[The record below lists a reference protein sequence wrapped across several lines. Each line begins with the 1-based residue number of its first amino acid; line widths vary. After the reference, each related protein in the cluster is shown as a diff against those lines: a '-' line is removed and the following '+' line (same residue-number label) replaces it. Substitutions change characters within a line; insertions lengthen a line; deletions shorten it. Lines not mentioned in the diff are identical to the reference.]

1 MSWSEFYIIVS
12 GLITL
17 VLLIVAFPW
26 LRNKSHA
33 KQDSLSNTQIVKQ
46 RLAELDREV
55 QEGLISEHD
64 KRQAVDELKLALV
77 DESAFQSHKTGNAKL
92 PLAIGA
98 VLAIACGVIV
108 YAQVNQMG
116 RVTQASQAIEALPEL
131 SQQLASGNANNLTQ
145 QDIASLA
152 LAIRQRLRE
161 EPEDD
166 TGWMYFGRLMLSI
179 GQEVQAIEALPELS
193 QQLASGNA
201 NNLTQQDIA
210 SLALAIRQRLRE
222 EPEDD
227 TGWMYFG
234 RLMLSIGQEV
244 QAIEA
249 IDKAVSLA
257 PSNSANRITLAQALM
272 TTGDVNNLERAQSI
286 LLGLLNDNPAND
298 NLALMMA
305 VVSAQLGDLENTQR
319 FYKQVEG
326 KLPADSDMA
335 QRLVARIK
343 ELKGNTNEMAA
354 LQNTGIEPA
363 NVSTAQSDSSEAQ
376 TGFNIT
382 VRLSDDANTKAPKEG
397 FLIVFAQDANS
408 DNKMPA
414 AVVKL
419 PIEDFPV
426 SVTLTTENAMM
437 PQFTLATLSDVVV
450 TARLSK
456 DGNVAV
462 AKGEWQGS
470 VSASVTANEISSL
483 SVIIDK
489 EL

>member
-26 LRNKSHA
+26 LRNKNHA

-179 GQEVQAIEALPELS
+179 GQEVQAIEA
-193 QQLASGNA
+193 
-201 NNLTQQDIA
+201 
-210 SLALAIRQRLRE
+210 
-222 EPEDD
+222 
-227 TGWMYFG
+227 
-234 RLMLSIGQEV
+234 
-244 QAIEA
+244 

-326 KLPADSDMA
+326 KLPVDSDMA

-343 ELKGNTNEMAA
+343 ELQGNTSEMAA
-354 LQNTGIEPA
+354 LQNTGAEITDTPTAQNASSEA
-363 NVSTAQSDSSEAQ
+363 KNTSSEAQSDSSEAQ

-382 VRLSDDANTKAPKEG
+382 VNLSDDASTEAPKDG

-419 PIEDFPV
+419 PIDDFPV

-437 PQFTLATLSDVVV
+437 PQFTLATLSDVMV

-462 AKGEWQGS
+462 SKGEWQGS

>member
-26 LRNKSHA
+26 LRNKNHA

-92 PLAIGA
+92 PLLIGG
-98 VLAIACGVIV
+98 VLAIVCGVIV

-131 SQQLASGNANNLTQ
+131 SQQLASGNAN
-145 QDIASLA
+145 S
-152 LAIRQRLRE
+152 
-161 EPEDD
+161 
-166 TGWMYFGRLMLSI
+166 
-179 GQEVQAIEALPELS
+179 
-193 QQLASGNA
+193 
-201 NNLTQQDIA
+201 LTQQDIA

-305 VVSAQLGDLENTQR
+305 VVSAQLGDLENTER
-319 FYKQVEG
+319 FYQQVEG

-354 LQNTGIEPA
+354 LQNTAAEITDT
-363 NVSTAQSDSSEAQ
+363 STAQNASSEAKNTNGEAQ

-382 VRLSDDANTKAPKEG
+382 VNLSDGANIKAPKDG

-419 PIEDFPV
+419 PIDDFPV
-426 SVTLTTENAMM
+426 SVTLTAENAMM

-462 AKGEWQGS
+462 SKGEWQGS
-470 VSASVTANEISSL
+470 VSASVNANEISSL

>member
-26 LRNKSHA
+26 LRNKNHA

-116 RVTQASQAIEALPEL
+116 RVTQAS
-131 SQQLASGNANNLTQ
+131 
-145 QDIASLA
+145 
-152 LAIRQRLRE
+152 
-161 EPEDD
+161 
-166 TGWMYFGRLMLSI
+166 
-179 GQEVQAIEALPELS
+179 QAIEALPELS

-343 ELKGNTNEMAA
+343 ELQGNTSEMAA
-354 LQNTGIEPA
+354 LQNTGAEITDTPTAQNASSEA
-363 NVSTAQSDSSEAQ
+363 KNASSEAQSDSSEAQ

-382 VRLSDDANTKAPKEG
+382 VNLSDDASTDAPKDG

-419 PIEDFPV
+419 PIDDFPV

-462 AKGEWQGS
+462 SKGEWQGS

-483 SVIIDK
+483 SVVIDK

>member
-26 LRNKSHA
+26 LRNKNHA

-116 RVTQASQAIEALPEL
+116 RVTQAS
-131 SQQLASGNANNLTQ
+131 
-145 QDIASLA
+145 
-152 LAIRQRLRE
+152 
-161 EPEDD
+161 
-166 TGWMYFGRLMLSI
+166 
-179 GQEVQAIEALPELS
+179 QAIEALPELS

-343 ELKGNTNEMAA
+343 ELQGNTSEMAA
-354 LQNTGIEPA
+354 LQNTAAEITDTQLAQNASSDAKNTSSE
-363 NVSTAQSDSSEAQ
+363 AQSDSSEAQ
-376 TGFNIT
+376 TGFIIT
-382 VRLSDDANTKAPKEG
+382 VNLSDDASTEAPKDG

-462 AKGEWQGS
+462 SKGEWQGS

>member
-26 LRNKSHA
+26 LRNKNHA

-116 RVTQASQAIEALPEL
+116 RVAQAAQAIEALPEL
-131 SQQLASGNANNLTQ
+131 SK
-145 QDIASLA
+145 
-152 LAIRQRLRE
+152 
-161 EPEDD
+161 
-166 TGWMYFGRLMLSI
+166 
-179 GQEVQAIEALPELS
+179 
-193 QQLASGNA
+193 QLASGNA

-343 ELKGNTNEMAA
+343 ELQGNTSEMAA
-354 LQNTGIEPA
+354 LQNTAAEITDT
-363 NVSTAQSDSSEAQ
+363 STAQNASSEAKNASSEAQSDSSEAQ

-382 VRLSDDANTKAPKEG
+382 VNLSDDASIEAPKDG

-419 PIEDFPV
+419 PIDDFPV

-462 AKGEWQGS
+462 SKGEWQGS

>member
-26 LRNKSHA
+26 LRNKNHA

-108 YAQVNQMG
+108 YAQVNQMD
-116 RVTQASQAIEALPEL
+116 RVTQAS
-131 SQQLASGNANNLTQ
+131 
-145 QDIASLA
+145 
-152 LAIRQRLRE
+152 
-161 EPEDD
+161 
-166 TGWMYFGRLMLSI
+166 
-179 GQEVQAIEALPELS
+179 QAIEALPELS

-343 ELKGNTNEMAA
+343 ELQGNTSEMAA
-354 LQNTGIEPA
+354 LQNTAAEITDT
-363 NVSTAQSDSSEAQ
+363 STAQNASGEAKNASSEAQSDSSEAQ

-382 VRLSDDANTKAPKEG
+382 VNLSDDASTEAPKDG

-437 PQFTLATLSDVVV
+437 PQFTLATLSDVMV

-462 AKGEWQGS
+462 SKGEWQGS

>member
-26 LRNKSHA
+26 LRNKNHA

-179 GQEVQAIEALPELS
+179 GQEVQAIEA
-193 QQLASGNA
+193 
-201 NNLTQQDIA
+201 
-210 SLALAIRQRLRE
+210 
-222 EPEDD
+222 
-227 TGWMYFG
+227 
-234 RLMLSIGQEV
+234 
-244 QAIEA
+244 

-326 KLPADSDMA
+326 KLPVDSDMA

-343 ELKGNTNEMAA
+343 ELQGNTSEMAA
-354 LQNTGIEPA
+354 LQNTAAEITDT
-363 NVSTAQSDSSEAQ
+363 STAQNASSEAKNASSEAQSDSSEAQ

-382 VRLSDDANTKAPKEG
+382 VNLSDDAYTKAPKEG

-419 PIEDFPV
+419 PIDDFPV

-462 AKGEWQGS
+462 SKGEWQGS
-470 VSASVTANEISSL
+470 VSASVTANETSSL

>member
-26 LRNKSHA
+26 LRNKNHA

-116 RVTQASQAIEALPEL
+116 RVTQVS
-131 SQQLASGNANNLTQ
+131 
-145 QDIASLA
+145 
-152 LAIRQRLRE
+152 
-161 EPEDD
+161 
-166 TGWMYFGRLMLSI
+166 
-179 GQEVQAIEALPELS
+179 QAIEALPELS

-286 LLGLLNDNPAND
+286 LLGLLNDNPEND

-343 ELKGNTNEMAA
+343 ELQGNTSEMAA
-354 LQNTGIEPA
+354 LQNTGAEITDTPTAQNASSEA
-363 NVSTAQSDSSEAQ
+363 KNASSEAQSDSSEAQ

-382 VRLSDDANTKAPKEG
+382 VNLSDDAYIKAPKDG

-419 PIEDFPV
+419 PIDDFPV

-437 PQFTLATLSDVVV
+437 PQFTLATLSDVMV

-462 AKGEWQGS
+462 SKGEWQGS

-483 SVIIDK
+483 SIIIDK

>member
-26 LRNKSHA
+26 LRNKNHA

-116 RVTQASQAIEALPEL
+116 RVTQAS
-131 SQQLASGNANNLTQ
+131 
-145 QDIASLA
+145 
-152 LAIRQRLRE
+152 
-161 EPEDD
+161 
-166 TGWMYFGRLMLSI
+166 
-179 GQEVQAIEALPELS
+179 QAIEALPELS

-343 ELKGNTNEMAA
+343 ELQGNTSEMAA
-354 LQNTGIEPA
+354 LQNTAAEITDT
-363 NVSTAQSDSSEAQ
+363 STAQNASSEAKNASSEAQSDSSEAQ

-382 VRLSDDANTKAPKEG
+382 VNLSDDANTKAPKEG

>member
-17 VLLIVAFPW
+17 VLLIIAFPW
-26 LRNKSHA
+26 LRSKNHA

-46 RLAELDREV
+46 RLVELEREV

-77 DESAFQSHKTGNAKL
+77 DESAFESHKTGNAKL
-92 PLAIGA
+92 PLAIGG
-98 VLAIACGVIV
+98 VLALVCGIVV

-116 RVTQASQAIEALPEL
+116 RVAKVQQAIDALPEL

-145 QDIASLA
+145 EDIASLA

-161 EPEDD
+161 EP
-166 TGWMYFGRLMLSI
+166 
-179 GQEVQAIEALPELS
+179 Q
-193 QQLASGNA
+193 
-201 NNLTQQDIA
+201 
-210 SLALAIRQRLRE
+210 
-222 EPEDD
+222 DD

-249 IDKAVSLA
+249 IDKAVSLS
-257 PSNSANRITLAQALM
+257 PSNSANRITLAQAIM

-286 LLGLLNDNPAND
+286 LLGLLQDTPQND

-305 VVSAQLGDLENTQR
+305 VVSAQLGDLDNTRR
-319 FYKQVEG
+319 FYQQVEG
-326 KLPADSDMA
+326 KLPSDSDMA
-335 QRLVARIK
+335 QRLSARIK
-343 ELKGNTNEMAA
+343 ELEGN
-354 LQNTGIEPA
+354 
-363 NVSTAQSDSSEAQ
+363 SSEMVLLQ
-376 TGFNIT
+376 TGGT
-382 VRLSDDANTKAPKEG
+382 VQKQPIVNNDGNAIETGFDVTVSLSKQAYENAPKAG

-419 PIEDFPV
+419 PIEDFPI
-426 SVTLTTENAMM
+426 SVLLTTDNAMM
-437 PQFTLATLSDVVV
+437 PQFTLATLSEVVI

-462 AKGEWQGS
+462 SEGEWQGS
-470 VSASVTANEISSL
+470 TEATVVANELSSL
-483 SVIIDK
+483 SVIINK

>member
-26 LRNKSHA
+26 LRNKNHA

-179 GQEVQAIEALPELS
+179 GQEVQAIEA
-193 QQLASGNA
+193 
-201 NNLTQQDIA
+201 
-210 SLALAIRQRLRE
+210 
-222 EPEDD
+222 
-227 TGWMYFG
+227 
-234 RLMLSIGQEV
+234 
-244 QAIEA
+244 

-326 KLPADSDMA
+326 KLPAGSDMA

-343 ELKGNTNEMAA
+343 ELQGNASVMAA
-354 LQNTGIEPA
+354 LQNTAAEITDT
-363 NVSTAQSDSSEAQ
+363 STAQNASSEAKNASSEAQSDSSEAQ

-382 VRLSDDANTKAPKEG
+382 VNLSDDANTKAPKEG

>member
-26 LRNKSHA
+26 LRNKNHA

-77 DESAFQSHKTGNAKL
+77 DESAFESHKTGNAKI
-92 PLAIGA
+92 PLVVGA
-98 VLAIACGVIV
+98 VLALVCGGIV
-108 YAQVNQMG
+108 YSQVNQMA

-131 SQQLASGNANNLTQ
+131 SQQLASGNANDLTQ
-145 QDIASLA
+145 QDIASIA

-166 TGWMYFGRLMLSI
+166 TGWMYL
-179 GQEVQAIEALPELS
+179 
-193 QQLASGNA
+193 
-201 NNLTQQDIA
+201 
-210 SLALAIRQRLRE
+210 
-222 EPEDD
+222 
-227 TGWMYFG
+227 G

-343 ELKGNTNEMAA
+343 ELQGNTSEMAA
-354 LQNTGIEPA
+354 LQNTGAEITDT
-363 NVSTAQSDSSEAQ
+363 STAQTASREVKNTNGEAQ

-382 VRLSDDANTKAPKEG
+382 VNLSGDASTEAPKDG

-408 DNKMPA
+408 DKKMPA

-462 AKGEWQGS
+462 SKGEWQGS
-470 VSASVTANEISSL
+470 ESASVTANEISSL

>member
-17 VLLIVAFPW
+17 VLLIIAFPW
-26 LRNKSHA
+26 LRSKNHA

-46 RLAELDREV
+46 RLVELEREV

-77 DESAFQSHKTGNAKL
+77 DESAFESHKTGNAKL
-92 PLAIGA
+92 PLAIGG
-98 VLAIACGVIV
+98 VLALVCGIVV
-108 YAQVNQMG
+108 YAQVNQVG
-116 RVTQASQAIEALPEL
+116 RVAKAQQAIDALPEL

-145 QDIASLA
+145 EDIASLA

-161 EPEDD
+161 EP
-166 TGWMYFGRLMLSI
+166 
-179 GQEVQAIEALPELS
+179 Q
-193 QQLASGNA
+193 
-201 NNLTQQDIA
+201 
-210 SLALAIRQRLRE
+210 
-222 EPEDD
+222 DD

-249 IDKAVSLA
+249 IDKAVSLS

-286 LLGLLNDNPAND
+286 LLSLLQDTPQND

-305 VVSAQLGDLENTQR
+305 VVSAQLGDLDNTRR
-319 FYKQVEG
+319 FYQQVEG
-326 KLPADSDMA
+326 KLPSDSDMA
-335 QRLVARIK
+335 QRLSARIK
-343 ELKGNTNEMAA
+343 ELEGN
-354 LQNTGIEPA
+354 
-363 NVSTAQSDSSEAQ
+363 SSEMVLLQTAGTVQ
-376 TGFNIT
+376 KQPSVNNDGNAIETGFDVT
-382 VRLSDDANTKAPKEG
+382 VSLSKEADANAPKAG

-419 PIEDFPV
+419 PIEDFPISV
-426 SVTLTTENAMM
+426 SLTTDNAMM
-437 PQFTLATLSDVVV
+437 PQFTLATLSEVVI

-462 AKGEWQGS
+462 SEGEWQGS
-470 VSASVTANEISSL
+470 TEATVVANELSSL
-483 SVIIDK
+483 SVIINK

>member
-26 LRNKSHA
+26 LRNKNHA

-179 GQEVQAIEALPELS
+179 GQEVQAIEA
-193 QQLASGNA
+193 
-201 NNLTQQDIA
+201 
-210 SLALAIRQRLRE
+210 
-222 EPEDD
+222 
-227 TGWMYFG
+227 
-234 RLMLSIGQEV
+234 
-244 QAIEA
+244 

-326 KLPADSDMA
+326 KLPVDSDMA

-343 ELKGNTNEMAA
+343 ELQGNTSEMAA
-354 LQNTGIEPA
+354 LQNTAAEITDT
-363 NVSTAQSDSSEAQ
+363 SIAQDASSEAKNTNSEAQ

-382 VRLSDDANTKAPKEG
+382 VNLSDDASIEAPKDG

-419 PIEDFPV
+419 PIDDFPV

-462 AKGEWQGS
+462 SKGEWQGS

>member
-26 LRNKSHA
+26 LRNKNHA

-116 RVTQASQAIEALPEL
+116 RVTQVS
-131 SQQLASGNANNLTQ
+131 
-145 QDIASLA
+145 
-152 LAIRQRLRE
+152 
-161 EPEDD
+161 
-166 TGWMYFGRLMLSI
+166 
-179 GQEVQAIEALPELS
+179 QAIEALPELS

-257 PSNSANRITLAQALM
+257 PSNTANRITLAQALM

-286 LLGLLNDNPAND
+286 LLGLLNDNPEND

-319 FYKQVEG
+319 FYQQVEG

>member
-17 VLLIVAFPW
+17 VLLIIAFPW
-26 LRNKSHA
+26 LRSKNHA

-46 RLAELDREV
+46 RLVELEREV

-77 DESAFQSHKTGNAKL
+77 DESAFESLKTGNAKL
-92 PLAIGA
+92 PLAIGG
-98 VLAIACGVIV
+98 VLALVCGIVV

-116 RVTQASQAIEALPEL
+116 RVAKAQQAIDALPEL

-145 QDIASLA
+145 EDIASLA

-161 EPEDD
+161 EP
-166 TGWMYFGRLMLSI
+166 
-179 GQEVQAIEALPELS
+179 Q
-193 QQLASGNA
+193 
-201 NNLTQQDIA
+201 
-210 SLALAIRQRLRE
+210 
-222 EPEDD
+222 DD

-249 IDKAVSLA
+249 IDKAVSLS

-286 LLGLLNDNPAND
+286 LLGLLQDTPQND

-305 VVSAQLGDLENTQR
+305 VVSAQLGDLDNTRR
-319 FYKQVEG
+319 FYQQVEG
-326 KLPADSDMA
+326 KLPSDSDMA
-335 QRLVARIK
+335 QRLSARIK
-343 ELKGNTNEMAA
+343 ELEGN
-354 LQNTGIEPA
+354 
-363 NVSTAQSDSSEAQ
+363 SSEMVLLQ
-376 TGFNIT
+376 TGGT
-382 VRLSDDANTKAPKEG
+382 VQKQSSVNDGGNAIETGFDVTVSLSKEAYENAPKAG

-419 PIEDFPV
+419 PIEDFPISV
-426 SVTLTTENAMM
+426 SLTTDNAMM
-437 PQFTLATLSDVVV
+437 PQFTLATLSEVVI

-462 AKGEWQGS
+462 SEGEWQGS
-470 VSASVTANEISSL
+470 TEATVVANELSSL
-483 SVIIDK
+483 SVIINK

>member
-26 LRNKSHA
+26 LRNKNHA

-179 GQEVQAIEALPELS
+179 GQEVQAIEA
-193 QQLASGNA
+193 
-201 NNLTQQDIA
+201 
-210 SLALAIRQRLRE
+210 
-222 EPEDD
+222 
-227 TGWMYFG
+227 
-234 RLMLSIGQEV
+234 
-244 QAIEA
+244 

-319 FYKQVEG
+319 FYQQVEG

-419 PIEDFPV
+419 PIDDFPV

-470 VSASVTANEISSL
+470 VSASVAANEISSL

>member
-17 VLLIVAFPW
+17 VLLIIAFPW
-26 LRNKSHA
+26 LRSKNHA

-46 RLAELDREV
+46 RLVELEREV

-77 DESAFQSHKTGNAKL
+77 DESAFESHKTGNAKL
-92 PLAIGA
+92 PLAIGG
-98 VLAIACGVIV
+98 VLALVCGIVV
-108 YAQVNQMG
+108 YAQVNQVG
-116 RVTQASQAIEALPEL
+116 RVAKAQQAIDALPEL

-145 QDIASLA
+145 EDIASLA

-161 EPEDD
+161 EP
-166 TGWMYFGRLMLSI
+166 
-179 GQEVQAIEALPELS
+179 Q
-193 QQLASGNA
+193 
-201 NNLTQQDIA
+201 
-210 SLALAIRQRLRE
+210 
-222 EPEDD
+222 DD

-249 IDKAVSLA
+249 IDKAVSLS

-286 LLGLLNDNPAND
+286 LLSLLQDTPQND

-305 VVSAQLGDLENTQR
+305 VVSAQLGDLDNTRR
-319 FYKQVEG
+319 FYQQVEG
-326 KLPADSDMA
+326 KLPSDSGMA
-335 QRLVARIK
+335 QRLSARIK
-343 ELKGNTNEMAA
+343 ELEGN
-354 LQNTGIEPA
+354 
-363 NVSTAQSDSSEAQ
+363 SSEMVLLQTAGTVQ
-376 TGFNIT
+376 KQSSVNNDGNAIETGFDVT
-382 VRLSDDANTKAPKEG
+382 VSLSKEADANAPKAG
-397 FLIVFAQDANS
+397 FLIVFAQNANS

-419 PIEDFPV
+419 PIEDFPISV
-426 SVTLTTENAMM
+426 SLTTDNAMM
-437 PQFTLATLSDVVV
+437 PQFTLATLSEVVI

-462 AKGEWQGS
+462 SEGEWQGS
-470 VSASVTANEISSL
+470 TEATVVANELSSL
-483 SVIIDK
+483 SVIINK

>member
-116 RVTQASQAIEALPEL
+116 RVAQAAQAIEALPEL
-131 SQQLASGNANNLTQ
+131 SQQLS
-145 QDIASLA
+145 
-152 LAIRQRLRE
+152 
-161 EPEDD
+161 
-166 TGWMYFGRLMLSI
+166 
-179 GQEVQAIEALPELS
+179 
-193 QQLASGNA
+193 SGNA

-343 ELKGNTNEMAA
+343 ELQGNASVMAA
-354 LQNTGIEPA
+354 LQNTAAEITDT
-363 NVSTAQSDSSEAQ
+363 STAQNASSEAKNASSEAQSDSSEAQ

-382 VRLSDDANTKAPKEG
+382 VNLSDDANTKAPKEG

>member
-26 LRNKSHA
+26 LRNKNHA
-33 KQDSLSNTQIVKQ
+33 QQDSLSNTQVVRQ

-77 DESAFQSHKTGNAKL
+77 DESAFESHKTGNAKL

-108 YAQVNQMG
+108 YTQVNQMG
-116 RVTQASQAIEALPEL
+116 RVAQASQAIEALPEL
-131 SQQLASGNANNLTQ
+131 SK
-145 QDIASLA
+145 
-152 LAIRQRLRE
+152 
-161 EPEDD
+161 
-166 TGWMYFGRLMLSI
+166 
-179 GQEVQAIEALPELS
+179 
-193 QQLASGNA
+193 QLASGNA

-326 KLPADSDMA
+326 KLPADSDMT

-343 ELKGNTNEMAA
+343 ELQGNTSEMAA
-354 LQNTGIEPA
+354 LQNTGAEITDTPTAQNASSEA
-363 NVSTAQSDSSEAQ
+363 KNTSSEAQSDSSEAQ

-382 VRLSDDANTKAPKEG
+382 VNLSDDAYTKAPKDG

-419 PIEDFPV
+419 PIDDFPV

-437 PQFTLATLSDVVV
+437 PQFTLATLSDVMV

-462 AKGEWQGS
+462 SKGEWQGS
-470 VSASVTANEISSL
+470 VSASVTTNEISSL

>member
-26 LRNKSHA
+26 LRNKNHA

-77 DESAFQSHKTGNAKL
+77 DESAFHQNKTGNANL
-92 PLAIGA
+92 PLAIGGLLA
-98 VLAIACGVIV
+98 VVCGTIV
-108 YAQVNQMG
+108 YSQVNQMEG
-116 RVTQASQAIEALPEL
+116 VAKAKQSIEALPEL

-166 TGWMYFGRLMLSI
+166 TGWIYFGRLMLS
-179 GQEVQAIEALPELS
+179 V
-193 QQLASGNA
+193 
-201 NNLTQQDIA
+201 
-210 SLALAIRQRLRE
+210 
-222 EPEDD
+222 
-227 TGWMYFG
+227 
-234 RLMLSIGQEV
+234 GQEV

-286 LLGLLNDNPAND
+286 LLGLLNDNPEND

-305 VVSAQLGDLENTQR
+305 VVSAQLGDLNNTRR
-319 FYKQVEG
+319 FYQQVEG

-335 QRLVARIK
+335 QRLAARIK
-343 ELKGNTNEMAA
+343 ELEGNTTEMLA
-354 LQNTGIEPA
+354 LQR
-363 NVSTAQSDSSEAQ
+363 SDAGPVDETDIQGDNEQAL
-376 TGFNIT
+376 TGFTIT
-382 VRLSDDANTKAPKEG
+382 VNLSDNAKASAPKEG
-397 FLIVFAQDANS
+397 FLIVFAQDAISGNR
-408 DNKMPA
+408 MPA
-414 AVVKL
+414 AVVKM
-419 PIEDFPV
+419 PIGDFPV
-426 SVTLTTENAMM
+426 SVNLTTENAMM

-450 TARLSK
+450 TARLSE

-462 AKGEWQGS
+462 AEGEWQGS
-470 VSASVTANEISSL
+470 VNASVTANQLSSL
-483 SVIIDK
+483 SIIINK

>member
-26 LRNKSHA
+26 LRNKNHA

-77 DESAFQSHKTGNAKL
+77 DESAFHQNKTGNAKL
-92 PLAIGA
+92 PLAIGGLLA
-98 VLAIACGVIV
+98 VLCGAIV
-108 YAQVNQMG
+108 YSQVNQMA
-116 RVTQASQAIEALPEL
+116 RVAKAQQSIEALPEL

-161 EPEDD
+161 DPEDD
-166 TGWMYFGRLMLSI
+166 TGWMYFGRLMLS
-179 GQEVQAIEALPELS
+179 V
-193 QQLASGNA
+193 
-201 NNLTQQDIA
+201 
-210 SLALAIRQRLRE
+210 
-222 EPEDD
+222 
-227 TGWMYFG
+227 
-234 RLMLSIGQEV
+234 GQEV

-286 LLGLLNDNPAND
+286 LLGLLNDNPEND

-305 VVSAQLGDLENTQR
+305 VVSAQLGDLNNTRR
-319 FYKQVEG
+319 FYQQVEG

-343 ELKGNTNEMAA
+343 ELEGNTTEMVA
-354 LQNTGIEPA
+354 LQRSDAEPTDETDIQGDNKDA
-363 NVSTAQSDSSEAQ
+363 L
-376 TGFNIT
+376 TGFTIT
-382 VRLSDDANTKAPKEG
+382 VNLSDNAEASAPKEG

-408 DNKMPA
+408 DNRMPA

-419 PIEDFPV
+419 PINDFPV

-450 TARLSK
+450 TARLSE

-462 AKGEWQGS
+462 AQGEWQGS
-470 VSASVTANEISSL
+470 VNASVTANQLSSL
-483 SVIIDK
+483 SIIIDK

>member
-26 LRNKSHA
+26 LRNKNHA

-98 VLAIACGVIV
+98 VLSIACGVIV

-116 RVTQASQAIEALPEL
+116 RVAQAAQAIEALPEL
-131 SQQLASGNANNLTQ
+131 SK
-145 QDIASLA
+145 
-152 LAIRQRLRE
+152 
-161 EPEDD
+161 
-166 TGWMYFGRLMLSI
+166 
-179 GQEVQAIEALPELS
+179 
-193 QQLASGNA
+193 QLASGNA

-286 LLGLLNDNPAND
+286 LLGLLNDNPEND

-335 QRLVARIK
+335 QRLVERIK
-343 ELKGNTNEMAA
+343 ELQGNTSEMAA
-354 LQNTGIEPA
+354 LQNTAAEITDTP
-363 NVSTAQSDSSEAQ
+363 TAQNASSEAKNTSSEAQ

-382 VRLSDDANTKAPKEG
+382 VNLSDDAYIKAPKDG

-419 PIEDFPV
+419 PIDDFPV

-437 PQFTLATLSDVVV
+437 PQFTLATLSDVMV

-462 AKGEWQGS
+462 SKGEWQGS

>member
-26 LRNKSHA
+26 LRNKNHA

-98 VLAIACGVIV
+98 VLAIACGVVV

-116 RVTQASQAIEALPEL
+116 RVTQAS
-131 SQQLASGNANNLTQ
+131 
-145 QDIASLA
+145 
-152 LAIRQRLRE
+152 
-161 EPEDD
+161 
-166 TGWMYFGRLMLSI
+166 
-179 GQEVQAIEALPELS
+179 QAIEALPELS

-343 ELKGNTNEMAA
+343 ELQGNTSEMVA
-354 LQNTGIEPA
+354 LQNTAAEI
-363 NVSTAQSDSSEAQ
+363 TDTTIAQNASSEAQNDSSKAQ

-382 VRLSDDANTKAPKEG
+382 VNLSDDAYTKAPKEG

-419 PIEDFPV
+419 PIDDFPV

-462 AKGEWQGS
+462 SKGEWQGS
-470 VSASVTANEISSL
+470 VSASVTANETSSL

>member
-26 LRNKSHA
+26 LRNKNHA

-116 RVTQASQAIEALPEL
+116 RVTQAS
-131 SQQLASGNANNLTQ
+131 
-145 QDIASLA
+145 
-152 LAIRQRLRE
+152 
-161 EPEDD
+161 
-166 TGWMYFGRLMLSI
+166 
-179 GQEVQAIEALPELS
+179 QAIEALPELS

-343 ELKGNTNEMAA
+343 ELQGNTSEMAA
-354 LQNTGIEPA
+354 LQNTGAEITDTPTAQNASSEA
-363 NVSTAQSDSSEAQ
+363 KNASSEAQSDSSEAQ
-376 TGFNIT
+376 TGFSIT
-382 VRLSDDANTKAPKEG
+382 VNLSDDAYMKAPKDG

-419 PIEDFPV
+419 PIDDFPV

-437 PQFTLATLSDVVV
+437 PQFTLATLSDVMV

-462 AKGEWQGS
+462 SKGEWQGS

>member
-17 VLLIVAFPW
+17 VLLIVVFPW
-26 LRNKSHA
+26 LRNKNHA

-77 DESAFQSHKTGNAKL
+77 DESAFHQNRTGNAKL
-92 PLAIGA
+92 PLAIGGLLA
-98 VLAIACGVIV
+98 VVCGAIV
-108 YAQVNQMG
+108 YSQVNQME
-116 RVTQASQAIEALPEL
+116 RVAKAQQSIEALPEL

-166 TGWMYFGRLMLSI
+166 TGWMYFGRLMLS
-179 GQEVQAIEALPELS
+179 V
-193 QQLASGNA
+193 
-201 NNLTQQDIA
+201 
-210 SLALAIRQRLRE
+210 
-222 EPEDD
+222 
-227 TGWMYFG
+227 
-234 RLMLSIGQEV
+234 GQEV

-286 LLGLLNDNPAND
+286 LLGLLNDNPEND

-305 VVSAQLGDLENTQR
+305 VVSAQLGDLENTRR
-319 FYKQVEG
+319 FYQQVEG

-343 ELKGNTNEMAA
+343 ELEGNTNEMVA
-354 LQNTGIEPA
+354 LQSSDAEPTGET
-363 NVSTAQSDSSEAQ
+363 VVQGDSDETV
-376 TGFNIT
+376 TGFTIT
-382 VRLSDDANTKAPKEG
+382 VNLSDNAKASAPKEG

-408 DNKMPA
+408 ENRMPA

-419 PIEDFPV
+419 PIEDFPA

-437 PQFTLATLSDVVV
+437 PQFTLATLTDVVV
-450 TARLSK
+450 TARLSE

-462 AKGEWQGS
+462 AQGEWQGS
-470 VSASVTANEISSL
+470 VNTSVTANQLSSL
-483 SVIIDK
+483 SIIIDK

>member
-17 VLLIVAFPW
+17 VLLIIAFPW
-26 LRNKSHA
+26 LRSKNHA

-46 RLAELDREV
+46 RLVELEREV

-77 DESAFQSHKTGNAKL
+77 DESAFESHKTGNAKL
-92 PLAIGA
+92 PLVIGG
-98 VLAIACGVIV
+98 VLALVCGIVV

-116 RVTQASQAIEALPEL
+116 RVAKAQQAIDALPEL

-145 QDIASLA
+145 EDIASLA

-161 EPEDD
+161 EP
-166 TGWMYFGRLMLSI
+166 
-179 GQEVQAIEALPELS
+179 Q
-193 QQLASGNA
+193 
-201 NNLTQQDIA
+201 
-210 SLALAIRQRLRE
+210 
-222 EPEDD
+222 DD

-249 IDKAVSLA
+249 IDKAVSLS

-286 LLGLLNDNPAND
+286 LLGLLQDTPQND

-305 VVSAQLGDLENTQR
+305 VVSAQLGDLDNTRR
-319 FYKQVEG
+319 FYQQVEG
-326 KLPADSDMA
+326 KLPSDSDMA
-335 QRLVARIK
+335 QRLSARIK
-343 ELKGNTNEMAA
+343 ELEGN
-354 LQNTGIEPA
+354 
-363 NVSTAQSDSSEAQ
+363 SSEMVLLQ
-376 TGFNIT
+376 TGGT
-382 VRLSDDANTKAPKEG
+382 VQKQPIVNNDGNAIETGFDVTVSLSKEADANAPKAG

-419 PIEDFPV
+419 PIEDFPISV
-426 SVTLTTENAMM
+426 SLTTDNAMM
-437 PQFTLATLSDVVV
+437 PQFTLATLSEVVI
-450 TARLSK
+450 TARLSQ

-462 AKGEWQGS
+462 SEGEWQGS
-470 VSASVTANEISSL
+470 TEATVVANELSSL
-483 SVIIDK
+483 SVIINK

>member
-26 LRNKSHA
+26 LRNKNHA

-108 YAQVNQMG
+108 YAQVNQMD
-116 RVTQASQAIEALPEL
+116 RVTQAS
-131 SQQLASGNANNLTQ
+131 
-145 QDIASLA
+145 
-152 LAIRQRLRE
+152 
-161 EPEDD
+161 
-166 TGWMYFGRLMLSI
+166 
-179 GQEVQAIEALPELS
+179 QAIEALPELS

-343 ELKGNTNEMAA
+343 ELQGNTSEMVA
-354 LQNTGIEPA
+354 LQNTAAEI
-363 NVSTAQSDSSEAQ
+363 TDTTIAQNASSEAQNDSSKAQ

-382 VRLSDDANTKAPKEG
+382 VNLSDDASTEAPKDG

-462 AKGEWQGS
+462 SKGEWQGS

>member
-26 LRNKSHA
+26 LRNKNHA

-77 DESAFQSHKTGNAKL
+77 DESAFQSHRTGNAKL

-116 RVTQASQAIEALPEL
+116 RVTQAS
-131 SQQLASGNANNLTQ
+131 
-145 QDIASLA
+145 
-152 LAIRQRLRE
+152 
-161 EPEDD
+161 
-166 TGWMYFGRLMLSI
+166 
-179 GQEVQAIEALPELS
+179 QAIEALPELS

-286 LLGLLNDNPAND
+286 LLGLLSDNPAND

-343 ELKGNTNEMAA
+343 ELQGNTSEMAA
-354 LQNTGIEPA
+354 LQNTAAEITDT
-363 NVSTAQSDSSEAQ
+363 STAQNASSEAKNASSEAQSDSSEAQ

-382 VRLSDDANTKAPKEG
+382 VNLSDDASTEAPKDG

-419 PIEDFPV
+419 PIDDFPV

-462 AKGEWQGS
+462 SKGEWQGS
-470 VSASVTANEISSL
+470 VSASVTANETSSL